1 MMIRIISLV
10 LCAATGVAAGTAH
23 LFTAAALYVVAG
35 VLEFFD
41 TGETERR
48 ALFGSV
54 ADRWGEL
61 AVFAGY
67 AWFVHESLWLLA
79 VMAAATGSMMI
90 SYTRAR
96 AEGLGVS
103 TRGDAMLGTERIVL
117 LAAGTWVAAFLED
130 DAVPIVGA
138 TMALYGFAAGITAL
152 RRGFAAYA
160 RLREAS
166 NAAREHSAGDPTAR

>member
-1 MMIRIISLV
+1 VIIRVISLV
-10 LCAATGVAAGTAH
+10 LCTATGVAAG
-23 LFTAAALYVVAG
+23 LGQLYIAAALYVIAG

-41 TGETERR
+41 TAESESG
-48 ALFGSV
+48 ALFGSI

-67 AWFVHESLWLLA
+67 AWFVHDSLWLLA
-79 VMAAATGSMMI
+79 VMGAATGSMMV

-117 LAAGTWVAAFLED
+117 LAAGSWIAAWFDD
-130 DAVPIVGA
+130 DAVLIVGA
-138 TMALYGFAAGITAL
+138 TMALYGVAAAITAL
-152 RRGFAAYA
+152 HRGFVAYA
-160 RLREAS
+160 RLRETS
-166 NAAREHSAGDPTAR
+166 SSK